1 MNAKKLFVFKI
12 FIPNILVASTLGW
25 SSFPVVAASTVT
37 GIRQVTVGESA
48 PVTIPLSP
56 GHGVNIS
63 FIPTGEMIEK
73 VWLDDPSWVVL
84 DVDGCLQNLTR
95 GECASATSS
104 VLHLRRIE
112 RLDIQGLP
120 IAKTSQL
127 TVVTRSPKTLA
138 RRVNVFR
145 LTRGDASPEYHTV
158 EVVYRAT
165 LTRNQPAVDS
175 AAIERGRLVAIRQ
188 RWLEESGS
196 LDRRIK
202 AFITQLRTQS
212 VEEASRSAGISMEL
226 VSRLEEL
233 GNQRSLP
240 LGLPQESLQKPPQ
253 VLQVQ

>member
-1 MNAKKLFVFKI
+1 MDANKLLVFKI

-25 SSFPVVAASTVT
+25 SSLPVVAASTVT
-37 GIRQVTVGESA
+37 GIRQVTVSESA

-95 GECASATSS
+95 GECSSSSSS

-120 IAKTSQL
+120 VAKASQL
-127 TVVTRSPKTLA
+127 TVVTRSPKNGQ

-145 LTRGDASPEYHTV
+145 LEQRSDSSPKYHTV
-158 EVVYRAT
+158 EVVQRTT
-165 LTRNQPAVDS
+165 LAGTTPAVNS
-175 AAIERGRLVAIRQ
+175 AVIERGRLVAIRQ
-188 RWLEESGS
+188 KWLEESS
-196 LDRRIK
+196 PLDKRILS
-202 AFITQLRTQS
+202 FIQRLQMGTSS
-212 VEEASRSAGISMEL
+212 VEEALSGAGISRAL

-233 GNQRSLP
+233 GQQRSFSESPQALP
-240 LGLPQESLQKPPQ
+240 
-253 VLQVQ
+253 